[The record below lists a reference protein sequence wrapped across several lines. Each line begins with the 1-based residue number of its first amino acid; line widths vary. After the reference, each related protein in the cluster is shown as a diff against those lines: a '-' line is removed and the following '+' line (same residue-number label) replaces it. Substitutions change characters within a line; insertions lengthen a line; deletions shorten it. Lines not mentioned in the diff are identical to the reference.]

1 MKYLLHIILFCSVLS
16 FAQDNTDESLIVV
29 HYNEAN
35 KTNLAQLIYKYNFAN
50 NAYVGREEILA
61 VDGRKNGKDY
71 VRFDK
76 GENTLYKNR
85 YLISGIGNIIDLKE
99 KKVLYDGSAKLVR
112 CSNDS
117 IIFFVNDIFKGKYYA
132 YFDLKTNTYSE
143 IKSITFKPIL
153 GQDVEFDKR
162 TSPCKLEYYP
172 IGKPKVVLMED
183 AGHCGVSATE
193 KKIDIPLYWIDN
205 NTFLFPYIKVTDLE
219 GSIVK
224 YNLLTKTTKILGTF
238 NSVSKLPAVYNLVKG
253 NSSYVEFYF
262 KEKLYLINPIKETM
276 LLSAYKE
283 VDSNYSIEVEAKPK
297 GRTIFFKGKEVGR
310 NHFELN
316 TFKTSANY
324 AAFLKE
330 VVMGD
335 ESYQQGLSVYIVAT
349 AKWQNI
355 VTIDI
360 ASVVGWIK

>member
-1 MKYLLHIILFCSVLS
+1 MLS
-16 FAQDNTDESLIVV
+16 FAQNNTDESLIVV
-29 HYNEAN
+29 HYDESN
-35 KTNLAQLIYKYNFAN
+35 KTNLSQLIYKYNFVN
-50 NAYVGREEILA
+50 NVYVGREEIIA

-76 GENTLYKNR
+76 GENTLYQNR

-99 KKVLYDGSAKLVR
+99 KKVLHDGSAKFVR

-117 IIFFVNDIFKGKYYA
+117 IIFFVNDIFKGKYYT
-132 YFDLKTNTYSE
+132 YFDLTTNTYSE
-143 IKSITFKPIL
+143 IKSLSFKAIL

-162 TSPCKLEYYP
+162 TSPCKLEYFP
-172 IGKPKVVLMED
+172 TGKQKVVLMED
-183 AGHCGVSATE
+183 AGHCGVSSE
-193 KKIDIPLYWIDN
+193 DKKIDIPLYWIDN
-205 NTFLFPYIKVTDLE
+205 TTFLFPYIKITDLE
-219 GSIVK
+219 GSIIK
-224 YNLLTKTTKILGTF
+224 YNLLTKTAKVLGNF
-238 NSVSKLPAVYNLVKG
+238 NSVSTLSPGYKLVKG
-253 NSSYVEFYF
+253 PNSFVEFYF
-262 KEKLYLINPIKETM
+262 KEKLYLVNPTKETM
-276 LLSAYKE
+276 LLSSYKE
-283 VDSNYSIEVEAKPK
+283 VDVNYSIEVEAKSK
-297 GRTIFFKGKEVGR
+297 GRAIFYKGKEIGK

-316 TFKTSANY
+316 TFKTSDNY

-335 ESYQQGLSVYIVAT
+335 ESYQQGLSVYIAAS